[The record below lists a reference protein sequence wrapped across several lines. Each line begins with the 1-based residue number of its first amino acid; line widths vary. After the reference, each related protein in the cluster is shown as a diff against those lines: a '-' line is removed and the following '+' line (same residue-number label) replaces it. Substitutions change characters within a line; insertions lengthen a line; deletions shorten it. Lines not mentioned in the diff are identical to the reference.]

1 MNFNS
6 KQKNFA
12 GTEEKS
18 ILWLTVGETVVTD
31 TEGATFLADMS
42 VSNISKLCRPSKSDS
57 GKEIPPKVV
66 SQKQG
71 KGRFVSVESLK
82 TYYNS
87 ERREPGL
94 QSKLNDHLAL
104 FLESL
109 KNGLDERVAQE
120 VVETFEDERA
130 AIAKSHSKS

>member
-57 GKEIPPKVV
+57 
-66 SQKQG
+66 
-71 KGRFVSVESLK
+71 
-82 TYYNS
+82 
-87 ERREPGL
+87 
-94 QSKLNDHLAL
+94 A
-104 FLESL
+104 
-109 KNGLDERVAQE
+109 
-120 VVETFEDERA
+120 
-130 AIAKSHSKS
+130 

>member
-1 MNFNS
+1 MPHRGEGKIMNFNS

-42 VSNISKLCRPSKSDS
+42 VSNISKLCRTSKNDK
-57 GKEIPPKVV
+57 GQEVAPKVV

-71 KGRFVSVESLK
+71 KG
-82 TYYNS
+82 
-87 ERREPGL
+87 

>member
-31 TEGATFLADMS
+31 DKGQ
-42 VSNISKLCRPSKSDS
+42 
-57 GKEIPPKVV
+57 EIAPKVV

-82 TYYNS
+82 AYYNS

-94 QSKLNDHLAL
+94 QSKLTL